1 MIEKSDLENRGPE
14 VLSRSR
20 RKPEEESSAP
30 GAGEVS
36 PPAAPPSPALS
47 RAEVSRMLA
56 AELRRR
62 LERAREAKPRR
73 TPHCGHCWGEGRQAA
88 IEAMQEPTR

>member
-20 RKPEEESSAP
+20 RKPEPEDSSAP

-36 PPAAPPSPALS
+36 PPAAPALS

-62 LERAREAKPRR
+62 LERARDAKPLRM
-73 TPHCGHCWGEGRQAA
+73 PHCGHCWGEGRRAA
-88 IEAMQEPTR
+88 IDAMESTG